1 MTYCFE
7 EKFYKVVE
15 KLNIVT
21 FLSALFLD
29 SDICLTLFLYFVQKL
44 IVNCFDNVNVRLI
57 LVLALVFVLMFYDH
71 CVAHFQCVS
80 WCCLVLRFAHLCYSG
95 LGGKVLKSG
104 SDALIHY

>member
-7 EKFYKVVE
+7 EKFHKVVK

-29 SDICLTLFLYFVQKL
+29 SDICLTLFLYFLQKF

-57 LVLALVFVLMFYDH
+57 WCLALAFVLMFYDY
-71 CVAHFQCVS
+71 CVAHF
-80 WCCLVLRFAHLCYSG
+80 
-95 LGGKVLKSG
+95 
-104 SDALIHY
+104 